1 MKTLLVLLSLLAPLA
16 LFAKEEI
23 EFKGAEWDSLALP
36 LKIVPFYV
44 EIENASPVT
53 GVEIEMEVYVKGE
66 LKRTIS
72 TGKLSSTDKPAPA
85 SVKAAIYF
93 RPTEGGKV
101 DGMTVLTWRG
111 MRIASPFTATE
122 EEIPMRGGQG
132 SGAFSRK
139 IAAPGRT
146 PIFKAMFGGRGG
158 IVGADDPQEVIR
170 RNPESTVII
179 GYLKTE

>member
-1 MKTLLVLLSLLAPLA
+1 MKSLLVLLSLLAPLA

-53 GVEIEMEVYVKGE
+53 GVEIEMDVYVKGE

-85 SVKAAIYF
+85 SVKAAFYF
-93 RPTEGGKV
+93 RPMEGGKI
-101 DGMTVLTWRG
+101 DGTTVLTWRG
-111 MRIASPFTATE
+111 MFITAPFTATE
-122 EEIPMRGGQG
+122 EEIPMHGGKG

-139 IAAPGRT
+139 LVVPGRS

-158 IVGADDPQEVIR
+158 FSGSDNPQEVVR
-170 RNPESTVII
+170 GNPESTIII